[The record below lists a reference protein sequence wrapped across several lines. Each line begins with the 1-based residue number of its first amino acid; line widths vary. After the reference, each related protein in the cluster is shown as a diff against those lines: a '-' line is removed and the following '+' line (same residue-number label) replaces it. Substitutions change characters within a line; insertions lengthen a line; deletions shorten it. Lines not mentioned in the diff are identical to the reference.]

1 MARKHFE
8 NLRGWSATASA
19 ICIIAIGLVGL
30 AYDALHRMK
39 LAWIA
44 GAQPEEALIFL
55 VCFICFGVGA
65 ERLLTLRNIENNMQ
79 TAQKQRSVLAKK
91 TELIAHDVGIIA
103 GQIKR
108 IEALDG
114 LEEIEAAATK
124 LIKDCREND
133 KIKATSQYGSSDA
146 LSPEYFKHLAQHVAE
161 AKKKHGSMDYHVV
174 VASPKGDK
182 PRAEDERV
190 KAFKNANIGERLI
203 IRGVPHPWPFE
214 VLIGGHSM
222 IIALLGGDKEAR
234 YEVGIKITDPE
245 FVEKAAEWYG
255 ATIWESAKKS
265 EIHH

>member
-8 NLRGWSATASA
+8 SLRGWSATASA
-19 ICIIAIGLVGL
+19 ICIIAIGLFGL

-44 GAQPEEALIFL
+44 GAEPEEALIFL

-79 TAQKQRSVLAKK
+79 TAQKQRSVLGKK
-91 TELIAHDVGIIA
+91 TEQIAHDVG
-103 GQIKR
+103 R
-108 IEALDG
+108 
-114 LEEIEAAATK
+114 
-124 LIKDCREND
+124 
-133 KIKATSQYGSSDA
+133 
-146 LSPEYFKHLAQHVAE
+146 HVAE

-174 VASPKGDK
+174 VASPKGDE
-182 PRAEDERV
+182 PRADDERV
-190 KAFKNANIGERLI
+190 KAFRDANVGERLI
-203 IRGVPHPWPFE
+203 MRGVPHPWPFE

-255 ATIWESAKKS
+255 AAIWESAEKF